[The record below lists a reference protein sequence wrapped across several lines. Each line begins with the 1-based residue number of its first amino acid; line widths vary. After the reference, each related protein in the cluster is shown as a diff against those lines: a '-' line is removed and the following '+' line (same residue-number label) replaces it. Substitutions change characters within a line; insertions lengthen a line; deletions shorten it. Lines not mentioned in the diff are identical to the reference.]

1 MQKST
6 DFNILENFS
15 LKEHNSFGIKASA
28 SYYISF
34 SGIVEIQNFI
44 KSGLLQGIPWL
55 VLGGG
60 SNILFTKDFE
70 GLIIHPL
77 LKGFKILSET
87 DEMVTIQAAA
97 GERWDDLVK
106 YAVDN
111 NLCGLE
117 NLSLIPGSV
126 GASPIQNIGAYGAE
140 VAEVIETVKGIDIDT
155 GKIIEYQRD
164 ECHFGYRDSI
174 FKSELKNK
182 FLITSVTFKLFKKS
196 GLKLDYGNLREEA
209 ERLGEITL
217 QNVRQAVINIRKS
230 KLPDPA
236 VTGNAGSF
244 FKNPVISNS
253 VFENMVGQYPEAPF
267 YKVSDELVKI
277 PAGWLIEK
285 CGWKGKSQGNVG
297 VHDKQA
303 LIIVNKGNASG
314 KEIFEFSES
323 ILQCV
328 YKSFGIKLEREVNII

>member
-1 MQKST
+1 MQKSA
-6 DFNILENFS
+6 DFKILENYS
-15 LKEHNSFGIKASA
+15 LKGHNSFGIEASA
-28 SYYISF
+28 RYYISF
-34 SGIVEIQNFI
+34 SGIVEIQDFI
-44 KSGLLQGIPWL
+44 KSGLLKGIPWL

-87 DEMVTIQAAA
+87 DEFVTIQAAA
-97 GERWDDLVK
+97 GEVWDDFVK

-111 NLCGLE
+111 NFYGLE

-140 VAEVIETVKGIDIDT
+140 VSDVIESVEGIDLAT
-155 GKIIEYQRD
+155 GKIIEYKGG

-174 FKSELKNK
+174 FKLELKNK
-182 FLITSVTFKLFKKS
+182 ILITSVTFRLLKKS
-196 GLKLDYGNLREEA
+196 ELKLDYGNLREESK
-209 ERLGEITL
+209 RLGEITL
-217 QNVRQAVINIRKS
+217 QNVRQAVINIRNS
-230 KLPDPA
+230 KLPDPV

-244 FKNPVISNS
+244 FKNPVVPHS
-253 VFENMVGQYPEAPF
+253 VYDSIICKYPETPF
-267 YKVSDELVKI
+267 FKVSDELIKI

-285 CGWKGKSQGNVG
+285 CGWKGKTQGNVG

-303 LIIVNKGNASG
+303 LIIVNKGNATG
-314 KEIFEFSES
+314 KEIFGFSES

-328 YKSFGIKLEREVNII
+328 YTTFGIKLEREVNII

>member
-6 DFNILENFS
+6 EFKILENYS
-15 LKEHNSFGIKASA
+15 LKDHNSFGISA
-28 SYYISF
+28 GTRYYISF
-34 SGIVEIQNFI
+34 SELNKIQDFI
-44 KSGLLQGIPWL
+44 KSGLLKDIPWM

-60 SNILFTKDFE
+60 SNILFTKNFE

-87 DEMVTIQAAA
+87 DEIVTIQAAA
-97 GERWDDLVK
+97 GEQWDDFVK
-106 YAVDN
+106 HTVDK
-111 NLCGLE
+111 NLYGLE
-117 NLSLIPGSV
+117 NLSLIPGFV

-140 VAEVIETVKGIDIDT
+140 VSDIIETVKGIDLAT
-155 GKIIEYQRD
+155 GRTIEYKKDDCQ
-164 ECHFGYRDSI
+164 FGYRDSI
-174 FKSELKNK
+174 FKLELKNK
-182 FLITSVTFKLFKKS
+182 FLITSVTFRLLKKS
-196 GLKLDYGNLREEA
+196 ELKLDYGNLREEA
-209 ERLGEITL
+209 ERLGTLTL
-217 QNVRQAVINIRKS
+217 QNVRQAVINIRNS

-244 FKNPVISNS
+244 FKNPVVSNS
-253 VFENMVGQYPEAPF
+253 VFVSINSKYPETPF
-267 YKVSDELVKI
+267 FKVSDELVKI

-285 CGWKGKSQGNVG
+285 CGWKGKIQGNVG

-303 LIIVNKGNASG
+303 LIIVNKGNATG

-328 YKSFGIKLEREVNII
+328 YTTFGIKLEREVNVI

>member
-6 DFNILENFS
+6 DFKILENYS
-15 LKEHNSFGIKASA
+15 LKEHNSFGINAGTR
-28 SYYISF
+28 YYF
-34 SGIVEIQNFI
+34 PFNEMNEIQDFI
-44 KSGLLQGIPWL
+44 KSRQLKDIPWM

-60 SNILFTKDFE
+60 SNILFTKNFE

-77 LKGFKILSET
+77 LRGFKILSET
-87 DEMVTIQAAA
+87 DEKVTIQAAA
-97 GERWDDLVK
+97 GEIWDDFVK
-106 YAVDN
+106 YCVDN
-111 NLCGLE
+111 NLYGLE

-140 VAEVIETVKGIDIDT
+140 VSDVIETVKGIDLDT
-155 GKIIEYQRD
+155 GKIIDYKRD

-174 FKSELKNK
+174 FKLELKNK
-182 FLITSVTFKLFKKS
+182 FLITSVTFRLLKKS
-196 GLKLDYGNLREEA
+196 GFKLDYGNLREES

-217 QNVRQAVINIRKS
+217 LNVRQAVINIRNS

-244 FKNPVISNS
+244 FKNPVVPHS
-253 VFENMVGQYPEAPF
+253 VFDSIIGKYPETPF
-267 YKVSDELVKI
+267 FKVSDKLIKI

-285 CGWKGKSQGNVG
+285 CGWKGKTQGNVG

-303 LIIVNKGNASG
+303 LIIVNKGNATG
-314 KEIFEFSES
+314 MEIFEFSES

-328 YKSFGIKLEREVNII
+328 FTTFGIKLEREVNII

>member
-6 DFNILENFS
+6 EFRILENYS
-15 LKEHNSFGIKASA
+15 LKEHNSFGIMASA
-28 SYYISF
+28 RYYISF
-34 SGIVEIQNFI
+34 SDIFEMQDFI
-44 KSGLLQGIPWL
+44 KSGILKDIPWM

-60 SNILFTKDFE
+60 SNILFTKNFE
-70 GLIIHPL
+70 GLVIHPL
-77 LKGFKILSET
+77 LKGFKVLSET

-97 GERWDDLVK
+97 GEIWDDFVK

-111 NLCGLE
+111 NLYGLE

-140 VAEVIETVKGIDIDT
+140 VAELIKTVKGIDLDT
-155 GKIIEYQRD
+155 GKKIEYERD

-196 GLKLDYGNLREEA
+196 GLRLDYGNLREEA
-209 ERLGEITL
+209 ERLGKITL
-217 QNVRQAVINIRKS
+217 QNVRLAVVNIRNS

-236 VTGNAGSF
+236 IIGNAGSF
-244 FKNPVISNS
+244 FKNPVVSNS
-253 VFENMVGQYPEAPF
+253 VFESIICQYPDTPF
-267 YKVSDELVKI
+267 FKVSDDLIKI

-285 CGWKGKSQGNVG
+285 CGLKGKTQGNVG

-303 LIIVNKGNASG
+303 LIIVNKGNATG

-328 YKSFGIKLEREVNII
+328 LKTFGIKLEREVNII